1 MARIRHL
8 KKYQIIRIV
17 RVLEKSVK
25 LKCYDC
31 MGGRKKIDCEIT
43 DCPLFLLRPWVYREL
58 KRNLGKIIK

>member
-31 MGGRKKIDCEIT
+31 MGGRKKVDCENT
-43 DCPLFLLRPWVYREL
+43 GCSLFSLRPWANREFE
-58 KRNLGKIIK
+58 KDY